1 MSTFMDFAIGLSLV
15 NGISGQISQIV
26 GDFRRLD
33 GVTDEVMK
41 QLSEFKNI
49 SITGGLLAGAGVKG
63 LQATVDVLEDCVD
76 KAATLQST
84 SLDLK
89 ISMFGA
95 DLLEQ
100 SKLPEIEEKMAE
112 IEDKAM
118 EISLNTTFNQNEI
131 EQSMLA
137 LSRAGMSVEDI
148 LSFGAE
154 ANANFAQIKGV
165 SALDTAEATSG
176 FSAGFGFE
184 GKQIA
189 DSFDLITKYAHATR
203 SDALDIQQNIGNMSG
218 TAMAV
223 WKGRNNMEITEDS
236 LRLVTATNYVTQDA
250 RTATTYVRNF
260 LDALSSTHFTSTQ
273 EGMMTDAGWLTEDGK
288 NIFVEEATGALKSV
302 AEMEEILE
310 KTAKEMRPDEFNT
323 LVSTV
328 MGKQGAKTALA
339 LAEVNESKDTLNI
352 KARADTKLGV
362 SEQVAAQMETASA
375 QMGILNEAID
385 TLKATVGKP
394 FLEPI
399 AKILQVVNPQLA
411 EMAKYLKQHPE
422 IVKFV
427 AAIAAGASAFL
438 VLSGGIMMAIGL
450 VGSFK
455 LIWAK
460 AGAQII
466 AHFVPILSTLG
477 MVTAAIAVI
486 AGLAFVVYR
495 NWNTLKPHFASIWEN
510 LKQILSIAR
519 QNFGDFAA
527 TASNTIGKVLGIMEK
542 GAMLTLGVILPI
554 VNGALSFLVDI
565 LNYNVVGAF
574 QNAWANMSPLA
585 RLLTTIFAPS
595 IALVTGTL
603 IIMGATAIVSAAQ
616 TMFFA
621 VAGKVAAVAMGIYR
635 GIVAAATAIQTIW
648 NIAMTGGV
656 AVTVAQKLAIAALY
670 PIIMIVKAAQAVWTG
685 VQWALNIAMNAN
697 PIGLVIIAIAGLIA
711 VVALVVTHFKQ
722 LVEWV
727 QKGWDKLKNFLG
739 FKREHKDELEAPIQ
753 VGVEQTEQI
762 NKVTNISTIA
772 DTSAMNDITKYGA
785 DTSGIIN
792 PEITV
797 SPSYQM
803 DYSNTEEIEQI
814 LKNTGIEGIELNP
827 EMLINPNYETDLSG
841 MENVKEQLKGMEGT
855 FDFENMNCAMPDMT
869 GNLEEMTN
877 FMQMGGTDAGNAFAD
892 ALQGTSGTV
901 QAAVQSI
908 NNIIQNTLIKKEDM
922 FLWGGNLMQSFINGM
937 NSQKGALMMAASS
950 LATVIGDY
958 LKVQSPSRKGEL
970 KTNHLWG
977 GNLIQSFADG
987 MKDKKGILKDTT
999 AFLATQTGALNGIEI
1014 ENWRKKDEKFLIKNR
1029 AEKTEENQKEQ
1040 RPIYIVIQGAE
1051 KRENE
1056 IAKEVARELDKR
1068 GYGKKKR
1075 EKSPS
1080 LTMSPYGF
1088 MGGY

>member
-1 MSTFMDFAIGLSLV
+1 MDFAIGLSLV
-15 NGISGQISQIV
+15 NGISGQINQII

-41 QLSEFKNI
+41 QLSQFKNI
-49 SITGGLLAGAGVKG
+49 SIAGGLLAGAGVKG
-63 LQATVDVLEDCVD
+63 LQATLDVLDDCID

-89 ISMFGA
+89 ISMFGN

-100 SKLPEIEEKMAE
+100 SKLPEIEEKMDE
-112 IEDKAM
+112 IEAKAM

-223 WKGRNNMEITEDS
+223 WKGRDNMEITEDS

-273 EGMMTDAGWLTEDGK
+273 EGMMTNVGWLTEDGK
-288 NIFVEEATGALKSV
+288 NIFVEETTGVLKSV
-302 AEMEEILE
+302 AEIEKILE
-310 KTAKEMRPDEFNT
+310 NTAEKMHPDEFNT

-328 MGKQGAKTALA
+328 TGKQGAKTALA

-352 KARADTKLGV
+352 AARADTKLGV
-362 SEQVAAQMETASA
+362 SEQVARQMETAVA

-399 AKILQVVNPQLA
+399 AKMLKVINPQLA
-411 EMAKYLKQHPE
+411 VFAKYLKQHPE
-422 IVKFV
+422 VVKFMAV
-427 AAIAAGASAFL
+427 IAAGASSFL
-438 VLSGGIMMAIGL
+438 ILAGGIMLAIGL

-460 AGAQII
+460 AGAQIV
-466 AHFVPILSTLG
+466 AHFAPILSTLG
-477 MVTAAIAVI
+477 IVTAVIAVI

-495 NWNTLKPHFASIWEN
+495 NWNTLKPHFAGIWEN
-510 LKQILSIAR
+510 IKQILSIAK
-519 QNFGDFAA
+519 QNFGNFADIA
-527 TASNTIGKVLGIMEK
+527 GNTIGKVLNIMEK
-542 GAMLTLGVILPI
+542 GAMIVLGIVLPI
-554 VNGALSFLVDI
+554 VNTALSFLVDV
-565 LNYNVVGAF
+565 LNYDVIGAF
-574 QNAWANMSPLA
+574 QNVWANMSPLA

-595 IALVTGTL
+595 IAIVTGTL
-603 IIMGATAIVSAAQ
+603 IIMGATAVVSAAQ
-616 TMFFA
+616 TIAFA

-635 GIVAAATAIQTIW
+635 GVIAAATAIQTIW

-656 AVTVAQKLAIAALY
+656 AATVAQKLAVAALY
-670 PIIMIVKAAQAVWTG
+670 PVIMIVKAAQAIWTG

-697 PIGLVIIAIAGLIA
+697 PIGLVIIAIAGLITI
-711 VVALVVTHFKQ
+711 VALVIKYFKDFT
-722 LVEWV
+722 EWV

-739 FKREHKDELEAPIQ
+739 FKREHKDELEAPI
-753 VGVEQTEQI
+753 ETEISQTENI
-762 NKVTNISTIA
+762 EKKVSVTTNKSGFMQNL
-772 DTSAMNDITKYGA
+772 GA
-785 DTSGIIN
+785 DVSRYMQKGMNGMELT
-792 PEITV
+792 PEV
-797 SPSYQM
+797 
-803 DYSNTEEIEQI
+803 
-814 LKNTGIEGIELNP
+814 LLNP
-827 EMLINPNYETDLSG
+827 EYQMNVA
-841 MENVKEQLKGMEGT
+841 ENQKKMQSIMEGISFSFVGKSFGDMKQKISEQFADVKT
-855 FDFENMNCAMPDMT
+855 SVEQNFDFANMNYTMPDMT
-869 GNLEEMTN
+869 GNLEEMKN
-877 FMQMGGTDAGNAFAD
+877 VMQTGGTDAGNAFAD
-892 ALQGTSGTV
+892 ALAATSENVAT
-901 QAAVQSI
+901 AIQSI
-908 NNIIQNTLIKKEDM
+908 NSIIESTLLNKEQM
-922 FLWGGNLMQSFINGM
+922 YLWGSNLMQSFINGM
-937 NSQKGALMMAASS
+937 NSQKVNLMTTAAT
-950 LATVIGDY
+950 LAITIGDY
-958 LKVQSPSRKGEL
+958 LKVESPSRKGEL

-977 GNLIQSFADG
+977 GNLIKSFADG
-987 MKDKKGILKDTT
+987 MKKQKGL
-999 AFLATQTGALNGIEI
+999 LHQTSLYIAKQTNPLNGIDI
-1014 ENWRKKDEKFLIKNR
+1014 ENWRKKDDGFIIKNR
-1029 AEKTEENQKEQ
+1029 AEKQQENANEQ

-1056 IAKEVARELDKR
+1056 IAKEVARELEKR
-1068 GYGKKKR
+1068 GYGKKKK

-1080 LTMSPYGF
+1080 LTMSPYKIL
-1088 MGGY
+1088 GGY

>member
-1 MSTFMDFAIGLSLV
+1 MDFAIGLSLV
-15 NGISGQISQIV
+15 NGISGQINQIV
-26 GDFRRLD
+26 GDFKRLD

-49 SITGGLLAGAGVKG
+49 SIAGGLLAGVGVKG
-63 LQATVDVLEDCVD
+63 LQATADILEDCVD

-84 SLDLK
+84 SLNLELK
-89 ISMFGA
+89 IFGK
-95 DLLEQ
+95 DLLEE
-100 SKLPEIEEKMAE
+100 SKLPQIKAEMAE
-112 IEDKAM
+112 LEDKAM
-118 EISLNTTFNQNEI
+118 DISLNTVFNQNEI
-131 EQSMLA
+131 EQSMIA
-137 LSRAGMSVEDI
+137 MAKGGMSKDFI
-148 LSFGAE
+148 KNAAAE
-154 ANANFAQIKGV
+154 ANANFAQLNNV
-165 SALDTAEATSG
+165 TATST
-176 FSAGFGFE
+176 
-184 GKQIA
+184 A
-189 DSFDLITKYAHATR
+189 DATVKFAAAFQLQEDQVKESLDLITKYADASVT
-203 SDALDIQQNIGNMSG
+203 DALAIQQNIGNTAG

-223 WKGRNNMEITEDS
+223 WKGRDNMEIAKETIELIASTKSGGNGDEANA
-236 LRLVTATNYVTQDA
+236 ATL
-250 RTATTYVRNF
+250 VRNF
-260 LDALSSTHFTSTQ
+260 LGEAGKVRFTEPQ
-273 EGMMTDAGWLTEDGK
+273 AEMMEKAGWLLDDDK
-288 NIFVEEATGALKSV
+288 SIFIDYDTGMLKST
-302 AEMEEILE
+302 AELEKILE
-310 KTAKEMRPDEFNT
+310 ETSERMLPSDFNALTETFFGQRGNRVALT
-323 LVSTV
+323 LAQKNNERTD
-328 MGKQGAKTALA
+328 LA
-339 LAEVNESKDTLNI
+339 AIEKRAESAQNVDT
-352 KARADTKLGV
+352 
-362 SEQVAAQMETASA
+362 QVAAQMETASA

-411 EMAKYLKQHPE
+411 VFAKYLKQNPD
-422 IVKFV
+422 IVKYM
-427 AAIAAGASAFL
+427 AAIAAGGSAFL

-460 AGAQII
+460 AGTQII
-466 AHFVPILSTLG
+466 AHFVPLLSTFG
-477 MVTAAIAVI
+477 AVTAVIAVI

-495 NWNTLKPHFASIWEN
+495 NWNTLKPHFASIWGN
-510 LKQILSIAR
+510 LKQILSIAK
-519 QNFGDFAA
+519 QNFCDFAA
-527 TASNTIGKVLGIMEK
+527 AAGNTIGKVLGIMEK
-542 GAMLTLGVILPI
+542 GAMLVLGIVLPI
-554 VNGALSFLVDI
+554 VNTTLSFLVDV
-565 LNYNVVGAF
+565 LNYDVVGAF

-648 NIAMTGGV
+648 NITMTGGV

-722 LVEWV
+722 LTEWV

-785 DTSGIIN
+785 DTGGIIN

-797 SPSYQM
+797 SPSYQI

-841 MENVKEQLKGMEGT
+841 MENVKEQLKGIEGT
-855 FDFENMNCAMPDMT
+855 FDFQNMNCAMPDMT

-922 FLWGGNLMQSFINGM
+922 FLWGGNLIQSFINGM

-987 MKDKKGILKDTT
+987 MKAKKGILKDTT
-999 AFLATQTGALNGIEI
+999 AFLATQTGVLNGIEI

-1056 IAKEVARELDKR
+1056 IAKEIARELDKR

>member
-1 MSTFMDFAIGLSLV
+1 MDFAIGLSLV
-15 NGISGQISQIV
+15 NGISGQINQIV
-26 GDFRRLD
+26 GDFKRLD
-33 GVTDEVMK
+33 SVTDEVMK

-63 LQATVDVLEDCVD
+63 LQATLDVLDDCVD

-148 LSFGAE
+148 ISFGAE

-223 WKGRNNMEITEDS
+223 WKGRDNMEITEDS

-302 AEMEEILE
+302 AEMEKILE
-310 KTAKEMRPDEFNT
+310 NTAKEMRPDEFNT

-399 AKILQVVNPQLA
+399 AKTLQVVNPQLA

-427 AAIAAGASAFL
+427 AAIVTGGSAFL
-438 VLSGGIMMAIGL
+438 ILAGSIMMAIGL

-460 AGAQII
+460 AGTQII
-466 AHFVPILSTLG
+466 AHFAPILSTFG
-477 MVTAAIAVI
+477 VVTAVIAVI
-486 AGLAFVVYR
+486 AGLAFVVYK
-495 NWNTLKPHFASIWEN
+495 NWNTLKPHFTSILAHMEQIFAAMKGIFISFVQAAAPIIASLFHIFEEGA
-510 LKQILSIAR
+510 LILLNMVLPVIDAALMILAGILNGNIVQAFQSAWNSMNVFSQSLFAIASALLIYKGVMIAVSIATKIWSVA
-519 QNFGDFAA
+519 Q
-527 TASNTIGKVLGIMEK
+527 GI
-542 GAMLTLGVILPI
+542 LNVIL
-554 VNGALSFLVDI
+554 
-565 LNYNVVGAF
+565 
-574 QNAWANMSPLA
+574 
-585 RLLTTIFAPS
+585 T
-595 IALVTGTL
+595 
-603 IIMGATAIVSAAQ
+603 
-616 TMFFA
+616 
-621 VAGKVAAVAMGIYR
+621 
-635 GIVAAATAIQTIW
+635 
-648 NIAMTGGV
+648 
-656 AVTVAQKLAIAALY
+656 
-670 PIIMIVKAAQAVWTG
+670 
-685 VQWALNIAMNAN
+685 AN

-722 LVEWV
+722 LTEWV
-727 QKGWDKLKNFLG
+727 GKGWEKLKGFLG
-739 FKREHKDELEAPIQ
+739 FKSEHKDELEAPIN

-772 DTSAMNDITKYGA
+772 DTSAMADITKYSVDMG
-785 DTSGIIN
+785 GVIN

-803 DYSNTEEIEQI
+803 DYSDMEEIEQV
-814 LKNTGIEGIELNP
+814 LQNTNVEGVELNP
-827 EMLINPNYETDLSG
+827 ELLINPNYEADLSG
-841 MENVKEQLKGMEGT
+841 MENIKEQLKGIEGT
-855 FDFENMNCAMPDMT
+855 FDFENMNYSMPDMT
-869 GNLEEMTN
+869 GNLEEMKN
-877 FMQMGGTDAGNAFAD
+877 VMQTGGTDAGNAFAS
-892 ALQGTSGTV
+892 ALESTSGTIA
-901 QAAVQSI
+901 AAVQSI
-908 NNIIQNTLIKKEDM
+908 NNIIQNTLLKKESM
-922 FLWGGNLMQSFINGM
+922 FLWGGNLIQSFINGM

-999 AFLATQTGALNGIEI
+999 AFLATQTGVLNGIEI